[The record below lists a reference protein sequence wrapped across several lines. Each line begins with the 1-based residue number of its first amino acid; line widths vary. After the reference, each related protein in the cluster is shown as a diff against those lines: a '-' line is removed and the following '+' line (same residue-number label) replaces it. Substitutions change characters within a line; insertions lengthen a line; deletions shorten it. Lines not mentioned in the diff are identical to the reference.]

1 MSSVWRKGGII
12 DKMPQESKHRSH
24 KGMGSIRQRTVT
36 RKDGTQRTYWEGRI
50 TKGFDPKTGKPIT
63 VSISG
68 KTKREVTQRMQAT
81 AVELN
86 EGTYV
91 APSKLTVAEWMDIWL
106 KEYQGS
112 KKPLT
117 ISNYAQTINKHI
129 KPALGKIQLKNL
141 SNLQIQRFYNSLSK
155 GESPLAPKSVKNLH
169 GILHKALDQ
178 AVIIGELKTN
188 PSTGCIMPKQ
198 TQKEITPL
206 EPEEITRFIENLKDE
221 SYRTLFLMAIFTGM
235 RQGELLG
242 LSWDDVDLENGIVNI
257 RRQLQCLKGHYF
269 LQTPK
274 HDKLRM
280 IAPPRLVMDALAE
293 EKKTQ
298 DQWKALFA
306 EQWKNEWNLVF
317 TDPFGKHLVRRT
329 VDKHYKKIL
338 QACGIEDHRFHD
350 IRHTFAVS
358 MLDAGEDFKT
368 LQENLGHASAAFT
381 LNQYA
386 HVSKRMMLQTS
397 QKMNDYFEKLMPKV
411 GTEKRG

>member
-1 MSSVWRKGGII
+1 
-12 DKMPQESKHRSH
+12 MPQETKHRTH
-24 KGMGSIRQRTVT
+24 KGMGSIRQRSVT

-50 TKGFDPKTGKPIT
+50 TKGYDPKTGKPLT

-68 KTKREVTQRMQAT
+68 KTKREVTQKMQAT

-91 APSKLTVAEWMDIWL
+91 MPSKLTLAEWLDIWL

-117 ISNYAQTINKHI
+117 VSGYAQTINKHI
-129 KPALGKIQLKNL
+129 KPALGKILLKNL
-141 SNLQIQRFYNSLSK
+141 SNLAIQKFFNALSS
-155 GESPLAPKSVKNLH
+155 GSSPLAPKTVKNIH
-169 GILHKALDQ
+169 GILHKALEQ
-178 AVIIGELKTN
+178 AIIIGELKTN
-188 PSTGCIMPKQ
+188 PSTGCVMPKQ
-198 TQKEITPL
+198 HKKEIKPL

-221 SYRTLFLMAIFTGM
+221 SYRAFFLMAIFTGM

-242 LSWDDVDLENGIVNI
+242 LSWENVDFENGII
-257 RRQLQCLKGHYF
+257 SIKQQLQCLKGKYF

-274 HDKLRM
+274 HDKIRM
-280 IAPPRLVMDALAE
+280 IAPPKLVMDALLE

-298 DQWKALFA
+298 EQWKKLFGSS
-306 EQWKNEWNLVF
+306 WKNEWDLVF
-317 TDPFGKHLVRRT
+317 TDHYGKNLVRRT
-329 VDKHYKKIL
+329 IDKHFKKVL
-338 QACGIEDHRFHD
+338 QASEIGDHRFHD

-358 MLDAGEDFKT
+358 MLDAGEDYKT

-386 HVSKRMMLQTS
+386 YVSKKMMLRTS
-397 QKMNDYFEKLMPKV
+397 KKMNEYFENLMPK
-411 GTEKRG
+411 ENA